1 MACVVSLPTSH
12 RAGVS
17 MSGVPIADHALLSDC
32 HSAAMVTRSG
42 SIDWLCFPRFDSP
55 AVFARLL
62 DDDAGHWLI
71 TPDEVQEVARSY
83 LGSSLVLRTVFTT
96 AHARVQLTDGLLV
109 GLGERDHD
117 LGSASPHLLVRHVEC
132 LDGNATVRIEYRP
145 RPEYGLVRPLL
156 RQEGNGQHGN
166 GQHGNGQDGN
176 GLVVTHGGPDR
187 LSLWSSHRLD
197 VAESSAGAVVAMQA
211 GETLDFTLGW
221 SRAWEAPPVP
231 GDDLAPAARLDD
243 TVAAWDSWAEQH
255 QRYDGPWAAEVRFAG
270 VVLQGLTFK
279 PSAAIVAAATTSL
292 PEARGG
298 ERNWDY
304 RYTWIRDASMTLDA
318 LWVAACPDE
327 AQDFLAW
334 LVGTA
339 SSAMHEGGP
348 LQIMYGV
355 GGEHDLTE
363 RELPHLDGWSGARP
377 VRVGNGAW
385 TQTQLDV
392 YGELLAAVHRL
403 RDELGELDA
412 PTRRFLIEVAEA
424 AAARWIEPDH
434 GIWEMRGEPRRFLY
448 SALMCWVALDRA
460 VQLAEPLHATD
471 RVRSWAG
478 TRDQIAQTICTRGYN
493 ERLGAFTQTLD
504 GDELDASTLMIP
516 IVGLLPGTDPRV
528 ISTIE
533 VLQRELSDEHG
544 LLRRYRSDDG
554 LGGKEGAFVFCTF
567 WLAHALALSGE
578 VDRARE
584 TFQRALKCANDVGL
598 LSEEFDSAAG
608 EQLGNLP
615 QAFSHIG
622 LVNAAW
628 AISQAEQGELST

>member
-1 MACVVSLPTSH
+1 
-12 RAGVS
+12 
-17 MSGVPIADHALLSDC
+17 MSGVPIADHGLLSDC
-32 HSAAMVTRSG
+32 HSAAIVTRSG

-62 DDDAGHWLI
+62 DDDAGHWLV
-71 TPDEVQEVARSY
+71 TPDDVQEVTRSY

-96 AHARVQLTDGLLV
+96 AHGRVQLTDGLLV
-109 GLGERDHD
+109 GHGERHHD
-117 LGSASPHLLVRHVEC
+117 LGRASPHLLARHVEC
-132 LDGNATVRIEYRP
+132 LDGRATVRIEYRP
-145 RPEYGLVRPLL
+145 RPEYGLVAPLL
-156 RQEGNGQHGN
+156 RQ
-166 GQHGNGQDGN
+166 DGN
-176 GLVVTHGGPDR
+176 GRVVSHGGPDR
-187 LSLWSSHRLD
+187 LTLWSSHQLD
-197 VAESSAGAVVAMQA
+197 VAESAAVAVVPMKA
-211 GETLDFTLGW
+211 GETLAFALGW
-221 SRAWEAPPVP
+221 SRAWEAPPAP
-231 GDDLAPAARLDD
+231 DAEFTPAARLDD

-255 QRYDGPWAAEVRFAG
+255 QTYDGPWAEQVRFAG

-279 PSAAIVAAATTSL
+279 PSAAIVAAVTTSL

-327 AQDFLAW
+327 AYEFLAW

-339 SSAMHEGGP
+339 STALHDGGS

-385 TQTQLDV
+385 NQTQLDV

-403 RDELGELDA
+403 QDQLGDLDA
-412 PTRRFLIEVAEA
+412 PTRRFLIDVADA
-424 AAARWIEPDH
+424 AAARWTEPDH
-434 GIWEMRGEPRRFLY
+434 GIWEMRGEPQNFLY

-471 RVRSWAG
+471 RVTSWAV
-478 TRDQIAQTICTRGYN
+478 TRDKIAHAICTRGYN

-504 GDELDASTLMIP
+504 GDGLDASALMIP
-516 IVGLLPGTDPRV
+516 IVGLLPGADPRV
-528 ISTIE
+528 RSTIE
-533 VLQRELSDEHG
+533 VLQRELCYDHG
-544 LLRRYRSDDG
+544 LLLRYRDDDG
-554 LGGKEGAFVFCTF
+554 LAGTEGSFVFCTF
-567 WLAHALALSGE
+567 WLAHAQALAGD
-578 VDRARE
+578 VDRAGE
-584 TFQRALKCANDVGL
+584 TFEWALKCANDLGL

-628 AISQAEQGELST
+628 AISQAQRDGTVQPPAVVDARP

>member
-1 MACVVSLPTSH
+1 
-12 RAGVS
+12 
-17 MSGVPIADHALLSDC
+17 MSGVPIADHAFLSDC

-62 DDDAGHWLI
+62 DDDAGHWLV
-71 TPDEVQEVARSY
+71 TPDDIREVTRSY

-96 AHARVQLTDGLLV
+96 AQGRVQLTDGLLV
-109 GLGERDHD
+109 GQGERNHD
-117 LGSASPHLLVRHVEC
+117 LGSASPHVLVRHIEC
-132 LDGNATVRIEYRP
+132 LDGLATVRIEYRP
-145 RPEYGLVRPLL
+145 RPEYGLVAPLL
-156 RQEGNGQHGN
+156 RTDDNGR
-166 GQHGNGQDGN
+166 
-176 GLVVTHGGPDR
+176 VVSHGGPDR
-187 LSLWSSHRLD
+187 LTLWSTQQLD
-197 VAESSAGAVVAMQA
+197 VRESTAVAVVPMQA
-211 GETLDFTLGW
+211 GQTLSFALEW
-221 SRAWEAPPVP
+221 SRAWEAAPVP
-231 GDDLAPAARLDD
+231 DVDLAAAVRLDD

-255 QRYDGPWAAEVRFAG
+255 QQYDGPWAEQVRLAG

-327 AQDFLAW
+327 AHEFLAW
-334 LVGTA
+334 LVGAA
-339 SSAMHEGGP
+339 SSALNDGRS

-363 RELPHLDGWSGARP
+363 RELPHLNGWSGARP

-385 TQTQLDV
+385 RQTQLDV

-403 RDELGELDA
+403 QDQLGELDA
-412 PTRRFLIEVAEA
+412 PTRRFLINVADT
-424 AAARWIEPDH
+424 AAARWQEPDQ
-434 GIWEMRGEPRRFLY
+434 GIWEIRGEPQRFLH

-460 VQLAEPLHATD
+460 VQLAEKLQATD
-471 RVRSWAG
+471 RVGSWAHS
-478 TRDQIAQTICTRGYN
+478 RDEIADAICTRGYS
-493 ERLGAFTQTLD
+493 ESLGAFTQTLD
-504 GDELDASTLMIP
+504 GDGLDASALMIP

-528 ISTIE
+528 RSTIE
-533 VLQRELSDEHG
+533 VLEGELSDDYG
-544 LLRRYRSDDG
+544 LLRRYNGDDG
-554 LGGKEGAFVFCTF
+554 LVGTEGSFVFCTF
-567 WLAHALALSGE
+567 WLAHAQALAGS
-578 VDRARE
+578 VHRARE
-584 TFQRALKCANDVGL
+584 TFHRGLRCANDLGL

-628 AISQAEQGELST
+628 AISQAERDCDVGSPTVRTAADQ

>member
-1 MACVVSLPTSH
+1 
-12 RAGVS
+12 
-17 MSGVPIADHALLSDC
+17 MSGVPIADHGLLSDC

-62 DDDAGHWLI
+62 DDDAGHWLV
-71 TPDEVQEVARSY
+71 TPDDVQEVTRSY

-96 AHARVQLTDGLLV
+96 THGRVQLTDGLLV
-109 GLGERDHD
+109 GQGERHHD
-117 LGSASPHLLVRHVEC
+117 LGSASPHLLARHVEC
-132 LDGNATVRIEYRP
+132 LEGSATVRIEYRP
-145 RPEYGLVRPLL
+145 RPEYGLVCPLL
-156 RQEGNGQHGN
+156 RA
-166 GQHGNGQDGN
+166 DGN
-176 GLVVTHGGPDR
+176 ELVVSHGGPDR
-187 LSLWSSHRLD
+187 LILWSSQKLD
-197 VAESSAGAVVAMQA
+197 VRDSVASAVLPMKA
-211 GETLDFTLGW
+211 GESVGFALGW
-221 SRAWEAPPVP
+221 SRAWEEPPVP
-231 GDDLAPAARLDD
+231 DAGLAPAARLDD
-243 TVAAWDSWAEQH
+243 TVAAWDSWAAMH
-255 QRYDGPWAAEVRFAG
+255 QRYDGPWAEQVRFAG
-270 VVLQGLTFK
+270 VVMQGLTFK

-304 RYTWIRDASMTLDA
+304 RFTWIRDASMTLDA

-327 AQDFLAW
+327 AHEFLSW

-339 SSAMHEGGP
+339 SSALHVGGS

-363 RELPHLDGWSGARP
+363 RELPHLDGWSESRP

-403 RDELGELDA
+403 QDELGELDA
-412 PTRRFLIEVAEA
+412 PTREFLIDVAEA
-424 AAARWIEPDH
+424 AAARWTEPDH
-434 GIWEMRGEPRRFLY
+434 GIWEMRGEPQRFLY
-448 SALMCWVALDRA
+448 SALMCWVALDRG
-460 VQLAEPLHATD
+460 VQLAETLHATD
-471 RVRSWAG
+471 RVSSWAA
-478 TRDQIAQTICTRGYN
+478 TRDEIAETICTRGYN

-504 GDELDASTLMIP
+504 GDALDASALMIP

-533 VLQRELSDEHG
+533 VLQRELCDDHG
-544 LLRRYRSDDG
+544 LLLRYRSDDG
-554 LGGKEGAFVFCTF
+554 LAGNEGAFVFCTF
-567 WLAHALALSGE
+567 WLANAQALAGS

-584 TFQRALKCANDVGL
+584 TFQRALACANDLGL
-598 LSEEFDSAAG
+598 LSEEYDSAAG

-628 AISQAEQGELST
+628 AISQAERPEPSDEHDSAQAHH